1 MAKYISKYFG
11 WPKSYSRKSLKVDFL
26 AGLTVALVLIP
37 QSMAYA
43 ELAGLPPYFGL
54 YAAFLP
60 PMVAALFGSSRQL
73 ATGPVAVVSLLT
85 ATTLEPLATAGSQQ
99 YIAYAILLALMIGAF
114 QFALGVLKLGLVVN
128 FISHPV
134 VNGFSNAAALIIATS
149 QLPKLFGIHIDKAG
163 HHYEIIYR
171 VFKTAGHYLHWPTL
185 FMGALAFAIMY
196 ALKRLSPRL
205 PNVLAAVAITTMLS
219 WSFGFEHNIVVN
231 ISDIRSESV
240 EETIQKFNRTL
251 ESAAHLSDKRT
262 KLIQSLNVGKGSTD
276 ALAELE
282 TRHAAERVALQIE
295 QLKSETRNYRAQIRR
310 FLLEGVRGNDGPL
323 SFYPVNEFSDR
334 SRVDNRVWRFKVG
347 NAPLP
352 TDRLQIIGGGD
363 VVGNIPRG
371 LPAFSMPEFD
381 YHVIMHLL
389 PFVAIISLLGFME
402 AISVAKAMAAKTGQR
417 LDPNRELIG
426 QGLANLCGAVAKSY
440 PTSGSFS
447 RSAVNLQSGAVSGLS
462 SIFTS
467 LTVVVVLLFFTP
479 LFYHLPQSVLAAII
493 MMAVVGLLNVKGFIH
508 AWQAQWYDGAIS
520 IITFICTLTFA
531 PHLDRG
537 ILIGAGLSIL
547 VFLYKSMRPKVVDL
561 SLDVDR
567 ALHDAVASGLEE
579 CRYIDVV
586 RFDGPLFFANASYL
600 EDQIRNRRRSKND
613 LKHIIISAGSI
624 SDIDSSGEE
633 ALSLTV
639 DRVRSAGIDISLSGV
654 NRSVMQVLRQTH
666 LIVKIGEDH
675 IYPTIENAINAVHEI
690 THRGGLEKD
699 CPLTKVCRINRPPR
713 SREN

>member
-1 MAKYISKYFG
+1 MTKHIFSYFE
-11 WPKSYSRKSLKVDFL
+11 WPKGYNRKSLRTDIL

-99 YIAYAILLALMIGAF
+99 YIAYAILLALMVGVF
-114 QFALGVLKLGLVVN
+114 QFTLGVLKLGLVVN

-149 QLPKLFGIHIDKAG
+149 QLPKLFGIHMEKAA
-163 HHYEIIYR
+163 HHYEIVYQ
-171 VFKTAGHYLHWPTL
+171 VFRSAGHYLHWPTL
-185 FMGALAFAIMY
+185 FMGTLAFATMY
-196 ALKRLSPRL
+196 GLKRLSPRL
-205 PNVLAAVAITTMLS
+205 PNVLAAVAITTILS
-219 WSFGFEHNIVVN
+219 WSLGFEHNVLAN
-231 ISDIRSESV
+231 ISDIRSDPV
-240 EETIQKFNRTL
+240 KETINRFNRVL
-251 ESAAHLSDKRT
+251 EPVAHLSRKRAQ
-262 KLIQSLNVGKGSTD
+262 LIQRPNSGNRSTD
-276 ALAELE
+276 KIAELE
-282 TRHAAERVALQIE
+282 SRHAAERIALQIE
-295 QLKSETRNYRAQIRR
+295 RLKSKARNYRRQLRR
-310 FLLEGVRGNDGPL
+310 FLLESVREDNGSL
-323 SFYPVNEFSDR
+323 SFYPINEVADR
-334 SRVDNRVWRFKVG
+334 NRVDGRVWRLEVG
-347 NAPLP
+347 NRPLA
-352 TDRLQIIGGGD
+352 TDRLQFRGGGD
-363 VVGNIPRG
+363 VVGSIPRG
-371 LPAFSMPEFD
+371 LPSFSLPGFD
-381 YHVIMHLL
+381 YHVVMHLL

-426 QGLANLCGAVAKSY
+426 QGLANICGAVAKSY

-447 RSAVNLQSGAVSGLS
+447 RSAVNLQSGAISGLS

-493 MMAVVGLLNVKGFIH
+493 MMAVVGLFNVKGFIH

-520 IITFICTLTFA
+520 VITFICTLAFA

-567 ALHDAVASGLEE
+567 TLHDAVASGLEE

-600 EDQIRNRRRSKND
+600 EDQIRNRRRSKKD

-639 DRVRSAGIDISLSGV
+639 DRVRSAGIDISLSSV

-675 IYPTIENAINAVHEI
+675 IYPTIENAINAVHEL
-690 THRGGLEKD
+690 THRGGQEKD
-699 CPLTKVCRINRPPR
+699 CPLTKVCRITRAPR
-713 SREN
+713 

>member
-1 MAKYISKYFG
+1 MPKPISTYLG
-11 WPKSYSRKSLKVDFL
+11 WPKNYGRNSLKADIL

-85 ATTLEPLATAGSQQ
+85 ASTLEPLATAGSQQ
-99 YIAYAILLALMIGAF
+99 YIAYAILLALMVGVF
-114 QFALGVLKLGLVVN
+114 QFTLGVLKLGLVVN

-149 QLPKLFGIHIDKAG
+149 QLPRLFGIQIDKSG
-163 HHYEIIYR
+163 QHYEIIYR
-171 VFKTAGHYLHWPTL
+171 VFQTAGHYLHWPTL
-185 FMGALAFAIMY
+185 LMGALAFVIMY
-196 ALKRLSPRL
+196 GLKRLSPRL
-205 PNVLAAVAITTMLS
+205 PNVLAAVVITTILS
-219 WSFGFEHNIVVN
+219 WSLGFEHTAVVD
-231 ISDIRSESV
+231 IS
-240 EETIQKFNRTL
+240 TIHSDQVRQTIKKFNRAL
-251 ESAAHLSDKRT
+251 ESVAQLSDKRAR
-262 KLIQSLNVGKGSTD
+262 LIQSLNAAKRSTD
-276 ALAELE
+276 KLAELE
-282 TRHAAERVALQIE
+282 TRHAAERIALQIE
-295 QLKSETRNYRAQIRR
+295 QFKTKAQIYRR
-310 FLLEGVRGNDGPL
+310 QLRRSLLEGVRKKDGSR
-323 SFYPVNEFSDR
+323 SFYPIHEFTDR
-334 SRVDNRVWRFKVG
+334 SRVDHRVWRLRAD
-347 NAPLP
+347 NTPLP
-352 TDRLQIIGGGD
+352 TAHLQIMGGGD

-389 PFVAIISLLGFME
+389 PFVVIISLLGFME

-426 QGLANLCGAVAKSY
+426 QGLANICGAVAKSY

-467 LTVVVVLLFFTP
+467 LTVVVVLLLFTP
-479 LFYHLPQSVLAAII
+479 FFYHLPQSVLAAII

-520 IITFICTLTFA
+520 IITFICTLAFA

-561 SLDVDR
+561 SLDIDR
-567 ALHDAVASGLEE
+567 TLHDAVASGLKE

-613 LKHIIISAGSI
+613 LKHIIIQAGSI
-624 SDIDSSGEE
+624 NDIDSSGEE

-639 DRVRSAGIDISLSGV
+639 DRVRSAGIDLSLSGV
-654 NRSVMQVLRQTH
+654 NRSVMKVLRQTH
-666 LIVKIGEDH
+666 LIIKIGEDH
-675 IYPTIENAINAVHEI
+675 IYPTIENAINAVHEM